1 MNRRHITSRV
11 RIQFLG
17 LLMLMG
23 IGALGLRLWWIQV
36 AHGQEWTSQLRGS
49 SQATVRIPS
58 VRGEIKDRNG
68 LTLVQNRA
76 SYEVD
81 FYLPEMGKG
90 YRERFGQPPVT
101 EYRAT
106 INGMPKD
113 LREPDIIKIVNSGVV
128 PRLNDLDLARDYN
141 AGKLQ
146 KHYRNDTEVPFSYV
160 KDIDFP
166 TLAKFSEHDVGLP
179 GVELALKPVRSYVYG
194 ALASHLLGYVGMPD
208 DVDKEDAKK
217 FTFYQGD
224 VEGKSNVEKVMDEY
238 LRGKPGVRYLRRN
251 AKGTIDGVL
260 REDAPRQGANV
271 FLTIDARIQAIADEA
286 LRAVSRAGAVVVDPN
301 NGNILA
307 MASVPSFDPN
317 TFIPSIKAKDWKA
330 LQKDEADPL
339 VNRAISAL
347 PPGSTFKLITSLA
360 GLRRNWATAR
370 FNGGGGVSY
379 GDHFFQCWVAE
390 KHYTHGTLGLMDA
403 IKVSCDSY
411 FYQYGNAAGIQSI
424 DAVGKML
431 GIGEESGLQLT
442 GEQTG
447 NMPGPEWMQIH
458 HPQERWSQAQTANVS
473 IGQGY
478 TLVSPLQLAMAYATI
493 ANGGVCYYPRLVDRV
508 LKQDGSPVLDEH
520 GNVAVPQTPR
530 VRSDLRQEI
539 SPDKIDLVRKG
550 LWKVVNEDGG
560 TGGRARLKDVVV
572 AGKTGTAQATERGHE
587 ENVAWFACFAPFDHP
602 KYVVA
607 VMVQGASGHGGE
619 VAGPIAT
626 RILERVLAQDEG
638 KFDMRVAWL
647 APAHHANPLQLIK
660 SVAYHDAGGNLGSE
674 DEEGADNGQGATAQ
688 MASSDASPDVEPE
701 ADSQGSVRRRASAP
715 VARALPA
722 APPAPRNFFQRL
734 FGVHPRPAPAPP
746 PPPPSRRRGTTR

>member
-1 MNRRHITSRV
+1 MNRRPLSPRL

-17 LLMLMG
+17 VLMLLGM
-23 IGALGLRLWWIQV
+23 GALGLRLWWIQV
-36 AHGQEWTSQLRGS
+36 AHGAEWTAHIRGS

-58 VRGEIKDRNG
+58 VRGEIRDRNG

-81 FYLPEMGKG
+81 FYLPEMVKG
-90 YRERFGQPPVT
+90 YRERFGSPPLS
-101 EYRAT
+101 EHRAI

-113 LREPDIIKIVNSGVV
+113 MKEPDIIRIVNDGVV

-141 AGKLQ
+141 AGQLQ
-146 KHYRNDTEVPFSYV
+146 RHYRNETEVPYSYI

-166 TLAKFSEHDVGLP
+166 TMAKFSEHDVGLP
-179 GVELALKPVRSYVYG
+179 GVDIAIKPVRSYVYG
-194 ALASHLLGYVGMPD
+194 ALAAHLLGYVGPPD
-208 DVDKEDAKK
+208 DTNKEEARKY
-217 FTFYQGD
+217 TFYQGD
-224 VEGKSNVEKVMDEY
+224 VEGKSNVEKAMDDY
-238 LRGKPGVRYLRRN
+238 LRGQPGVRYLRRN
-251 AKGTIDGVL
+251 AKGVIDGVL
-260 REDAPRQGANV
+260 REDPPKQGANV
-271 FLTIDARIQAIADEA
+271 LLTIDARIQAIADEA

-317 TFIPSIKAKDWKA
+317 AFIPSIKAKDWQA
-330 LQKDEADPL
+330 LRKDEGDPL
-339 VNRAISAL
+339 VNRAMSAL
-347 PPGSTFKLITSLA
+347 PPGSTFKLITSFA
-360 GLRRNWATAR
+360 GLRKNLANAKY
-370 FNGGGGVSY
+370 NCGGGVSY
-379 GDHFFQCWVAE
+379 GDHFFRCWVAE
-390 KHYTHGTLGLMDA
+390 KHYTHGTIGLADA
-403 IKVSCDSY
+403 IKVSCDSF

-431 GIGEESGLQLT
+431 GIGEESGLQLS

-508 LKQDGSPVLDEH
+508 LNQDGSPVVDEH
-520 GNVAVPQTPR
+520 GKVAVPQTPR
-530 VRSDLRQEI
+530 VRSDLRQEM
-539 SPDKIDLVRKG
+539 SPEKIDLVRKG

-572 AGKTGTAQATERGHE
+572 AGKTGTAQATDRGHE

-626 RILERVLAQDEG
+626 RILERTLAQDEG
-638 KFDMRVAWL
+638 KFDMQVAWL
-647 APAHHANPLQLIK
+647 APAHKANPLQLIK
-660 SVAYHDAGGNLGSE
+660 AVTYHDAGGNLGGE
-674 DEEGADNGQGATAQ
+674 DEETADQSQNADAQ
-688 MASSDASPDVEPE
+688 MANADAAPDVEPE
-701 ADSQGSVRRRASAP
+701 ADAQGTVRRAHLPRAVPVTAP
-715 VARALPA
+715 AR
-722 APPAPRNFFQRL
+722 PRNFFERL
-734 FGVHPRPAPAPP
+734 FGVRRQPAPTPP
-746 PPPPSRRRGTTR
+746 PARRPGAR

>member
-1 MNRRHITSRV
+1 LNRRRLSPRL
-11 RIQFLG
+11 RIQFVG
-17 LLMLMG
+17 LLMILGMA
-23 IGALGLRLWWIQV
+23 ALGLRLWWIQV
-36 AHGQEWTSQLRGS
+36 AHGAEWTAQIRGS

-58 VRGEIKDRNG
+58 VRGEIKDHNG

-81 FYLPEMGKG
+81 FYLPEMVKG
-90 YRERFGQPPVT
+90 YRERFGPPPLA
-101 EYRAT
+101 EHRA
-106 INGMPKD
+106 IISGMPKD
-113 LREPDIIKIVNSGVV
+113 VKEPDIIKIVNNGIV
-128 PRLNDLDLARDYN
+128 PRLEDLDLARDYN
-141 AGKLQ
+141 SKNLER
-146 KHYRNDTEVPFSYV
+146 HYRNDTEVPYSYI

-166 TLAKFSEHDVGLP
+166 TMAKFSEHDVGLP
-179 GVELALKPVRSYVYG
+179 GVDIAIKPVRSYVYG
-194 ALASHLLGYVGMPD
+194 ALASHILGYVGAPD
-208 DVDKEDAKK
+208 DTNKEEARK

-224 VEGKSNVEKVMDEY
+224 VDGKSNIEKAMDDY

-260 REDAPRQGANV
+260 KEDPPHQGANV

-286 LRAVSRAGAVVVDPN
+286 LRAVSRAGAVVIDPN

-317 TFIPSIKAKDWKA
+317 AFIPSIKAKDWQA
-330 LQKDEADPL
+330 LRKDEADPL

-360 GLRRNWATAR
+360 GLRKNLTNAK
-370 FNGGGGVSY
+370 FNCGGGVSY
-379 GDHFFQCWVAE
+379 GEHFFQCWVAS
-390 KHYTHGTLGLMDA
+390 KHYTHGTLGLADA
-403 IKVSCDSY
+403 IKVSCDSF

-424 DAVGKML
+424 DIIGKML
-431 GIGEESGLQLT
+431 GIGEESGLQLS
-442 GEQTG
+442 GEQAG

-478 TLVSPLQLAMAYATI
+478 TLVSPLQLAMAYVTV
-493 ANGGVCYYPRLVDRV
+493 ANGGTCFYPRLVDKV
-508 LKQDGSPVLDEH
+508 LNQDGSPVLDEH
-520 GNVAVPQTPR
+520 GKPAVPQTPR
-530 VRSDLRQEI
+530 MRSDLRREVT
-539 SPDKIDLVRKG
+539 PDQIELVRKG

-587 ENVAWFACFAPFDHP
+587 ENVAWFVCFAPFEHP

-626 RILERVLAQDEG
+626 RVLERVLAQDEG
-638 KFDMRVAWL
+638 KFDMQVAWL

-660 SVAYHDAGGNLGSE
+660 AVSYAGGNLGSE
-674 DEEGADNGQGATAQ
+674 DEEGADNGQSADVQ
-688 MASSDASPDVEPE
+688 MASDNASPDVEQEPD
-701 ADSQGSVRRRASAP
+701 AQGKVKGAR
-715 VARALPA
+715 VARA
-722 APPAPRNFFQRL
+722 
-734 FGVHPRPAPAPP
+734 VPAPP
-746 PPPPSRRRGTTR
+746 PRQPNFFERLFGGKRPAPQPAPTPVRRRF

>member
-1 MNRRHITSRV
+1 MNRRRLSPRL
-11 RIQFLG
+11 RIQFVG
-17 LLMLMG
+17 LLMILGMA
-23 IGALGLRLWWIQV
+23 ALGLRLWWIQV
-36 AHGQEWTSQLRGS
+36 AHGAEWTAQIRGS

-58 VRGEIKDRNG
+58 VRGEIKDHNG

-81 FYLPEMGKG
+81 FYLPEMVKG
-90 YRERFGQPPVT
+90 YRERFGPPPLA
-101 EYRAT
+101 EHRA
-106 INGMPKD
+106 IISGMPKD
-113 LREPDIIKIVNSGVV
+113 VKEPDIIKIVNNGIV
-128 PRLNDLDLARDYN
+128 PRLEDLDLARDYN
-141 AGKLQ
+141 SKNLER
-146 KHYRNDTEVPFSYV
+146 HYRNDTEVPYSYI

-166 TLAKFSEHDVGLP
+166 TMAKFSEHDVGLP
-179 GVELALKPVRSYVYG
+179 GVDIAIKPVRSYVYG
-194 ALASHLLGYVGMPD
+194 ALASHILGYVGAPD
-208 DVDKEDAKK
+208 DTNKEEARK

-224 VEGKSNVEKVMDEY
+224 VDGKSNIEKAMDDY

-260 REDAPRQGANV
+260 KEDPPHQGANV

-286 LRAVSRAGAVVVDPN
+286 LRAVSRAGAVVIDPN

-317 TFIPSIKAKDWKA
+317 AFIPSIKAKDWQA
-330 LQKDEADPL
+330 LRKDEADPL

-360 GLRRNWATAR
+360 GLRKNLTNAK
-370 FNGGGGVSY
+370 FNCGGGVSY
-379 GDHFFQCWVAE
+379 GEHFFQCWVAS
-390 KHYTHGTLGLMDA
+390 KHYTHGTLGLADA
-403 IKVSCDSY
+403 IKVSCDSF

-424 DAVGKML
+424 DIIGKML
-431 GIGEESGLQLT
+431 GIGEESGLQLS
-442 GEQTG
+442 GEQAG

-478 TLVSPLQLAMAYATI
+478 TLVSPLQLAMAYATV
-493 ANGGVCYYPRLVDRV
+493 ANGGTCFYPRLVDKV
-508 LKQDGSPVLDEH
+508 LNQDGSPVLDEH
-520 GNVAVPQTPR
+520 GKPAVPQTPR
-530 VRSDLRQEI
+530 MRSDLRREVT
-539 SPDKIDLVRKG
+539 PDQIELVRKG

-587 ENVAWFACFAPFDHP
+587 ENVAWFVCFAPFEHP

-626 RILERVLAQDEG
+626 RVLERVLAQDEG
-638 KFDMRVAWL
+638 KFDMQVAWL

-660 SVAYHDAGGNLGSE
+660 AVSYAGGNLGSE
-674 DEEGADNGQGATAQ
+674 DEEGADNGQSADVQ
-688 MASSDASPDVEPE
+688 MASDNASPDVEQEPD
-701 ADSQGSVRRRASAP
+701 AQGKVKGAR
-715 VARALPA
+715 VARAVP
-722 APPAPRNFFQRL
+722 APPPRQPNFFERL
-734 FGVHPRPAPAPP
+734 FGVKRPAAQPAPTP
-746 PPPPSRRRGTTR
+746 VRRRF

>member
-1 MNRRHITSRV
+1 MNRRRLSPRL
-11 RIQFLG
+11 RIQFVG
-17 LLMLMG
+17 LLMILGMA
-23 IGALGLRLWWIQV
+23 ALGLRLWWIQV
-36 AHGQEWTSQLRGS
+36 AHGAEWTAQIRGS

-81 FYLPEMGKG
+81 FYLPEMVKG
-90 YRERFGQPPVT
+90 YRERFGPPPLA
-101 EYRAT
+101 EHRA
-106 INGMPKD
+106 IISGMPKD
-113 LREPDIIKIVNSGVV
+113 VKEPDIIKIVNNGIV
-128 PRLNDLDLARDYN
+128 PRLEDLDLARDYN
-141 AGKLQ
+141 SKNLER
-146 KHYRNDTEVPFSYV
+146 HYRNDTEVPYSYI

-166 TLAKFSEHDVGLP
+166 TMAKFSEHDVGLP
-179 GVELALKPVRSYVYG
+179 GVDIAIKPVRSYVYG
-194 ALASHLLGYVGMPD
+194 ALASHILGYVGAPD
-208 DVDKEDAKK
+208 DTNKEEARK

-224 VEGKSNVEKVMDEY
+224 VDGKSNIEKAMDDY

-251 AKGTIDGVL
+251 AKGAIDGVL
-260 REDAPRQGANV
+260 KEDPPHQGANV

-286 LRAVSRAGAVVVDPN
+286 LRAVSRAGAVVIDPN

-317 TFIPSIKAKDWKA
+317 AFIPSIKAKDWQA
-330 LQKDEADPL
+330 LRKDEADPL

-360 GLRRNWATAR
+360 GLRKNLTNAK
-370 FNGGGGVSY
+370 FNCGGGVSY
-379 GDHFFQCWVAE
+379 GEHFFQCWVAS
-390 KHYTHGTLGLMDA
+390 KHYTHGTLGLADA
-403 IKVSCDSY
+403 IKVSCDSF
-411 FYQYGNAAGIQSI
+411 FYQFGNAAGIQSI
-424 DAVGKML
+424 DIIGKML
-431 GIGEESGLQLT
+431 GIGEESGLQLS
-442 GEQTG
+442 GEQAG

-478 TLVSPLQLAMAYATI
+478 TLVSPLQLAMAYATV
-493 ANGGVCYYPRLVDRV
+493 ANGGTCFYPRLVDKV
-508 LKQDGSPVLDEH
+508 LNQDGSPVLDEH
-520 GNVAVPQTPR
+520 GKPAVPQTPR
-530 VRSDLRQEI
+530 MRSDLRREVT
-539 SPDKIDLVRKG
+539 PDQIELVRKG

-587 ENVAWFACFAPFDHP
+587 ENVAWFVCFAPFEHP

-626 RILERVLAQDEG
+626 RVLERVLAQDEG
-638 KFDMRVAWL
+638 KFDMQVAWL

-660 SVAYHDAGGNLGSE
+660 AVSYAGGNLGSE
-674 DEEGADNGQGATAQ
+674 DEEGADNGQSADVQ
-688 MASSDASPDVEPE
+688 MASDNASPDVEQEPD
-701 ADSQGSVRRRASAP
+701 AQGKVKGAR
-715 VARALPA
+715 VARAVP
-722 APPAPRNFFQRL
+722 APPPRQPNFFERL
-734 FGVHPRPAPAPP
+734 FGVKRPAAQPAPTP
-746 PPPPSRRRGTTR
+746 VRRRF

>member
-1 MNRRHITSRV
+1 MNKRRISPRL
-11 RIQFLG
+11 RIQFIG

-23 IGALGLRLWWIQV
+23 MSALGLRLWWIQV
-36 AHGQEWTSQLRGS
+36 AHGAEWTAQIRGS

-81 FYLPEMGKG
+81 FYLPEMVKG
-90 YRERFGQPPVT
+90 YRERFGPPPLA
-101 EYRAT
+101 EHRA
-106 INGMPKD
+106 IISGMPKD
-113 LREPDIIKIVNSGVV
+113 VKEPDIIRIVNDGIV

-141 AGKLQ
+141 AGQLQ
-146 KHYRNDTEVPFSYV
+146 RHYRNDTEVPYSYI

-166 TLAKFSEHDVGLP
+166 TMAKFSEHDVGLP
-179 GVELALKPVRSYVYG
+179 GVDIAIKPVRSYVYG
-194 ALASHLLGYVGMPD
+194 ALASHILGYVGAPD
-208 DVDKEDAKK
+208 DTNKEEAKK

-224 VEGKSNVEKVMDEY
+224 VDGKSNIEKAMDDY

-260 REDAPRQGANV
+260 REEPPQQGANV

-286 LRAVSRAGAVVVDPN
+286 LRAVSRAGAVVIDPN

-317 TFIPSIKAKDWKA
+317 AFIPSIKAKDWQA
-330 LQKDEADPL
+330 LRKDEADPL

-347 PPGSTFKLITSLA
+347 PPGSTFKLITSFA
-360 GLRRNWATAR
+360 GLRKGLRNAK
-370 FNGGGGVSY
+370 FSCGGGVSY
-379 GDHFFQCWVAE
+379 GDHFFQCWVAS
-390 KHYTHGTLGLMDA
+390 KHYTHGTLSLADA
-403 IKVSCDSY
+403 IKVSCDSF

-424 DAVGKML
+424 DAIGKML
-431 GIGEESGLQLT
+431 GIGEDSGLQLS

-478 TLVSPLQLAMAYATI
+478 TLVSPLQLALAYATA
-493 ANGGVCYYPRLVDRV
+493 ANGGTCYYPRLVDKV
-508 LKQDGSPVLDEH
+508 LNQDSTPLLDEH
-520 GNVAVPQTPR
+520 GKPVVSQTPR
-530 VRSDLRQEI
+530 VRFDLRREV
-539 SPDKIDLVRKG
+539 SPQDIDLVRKG

-587 ENVAWFACFAPFDHP
+587 ENVAWFACFAPFDNP
-602 KYVVA
+602 KYVVV

-626 RILERVLAQDEG
+626 RILERTLAQDEG
-638 KFDMRVAWL
+638 NFDMQVAWT

-660 SVAYHDAGGNLGSE
+660 AVSYTGSNLGSE
-674 DEEGADNGQGATAQ
+674 DEEGADNGQSADAQ
-688 MASSDASPDVEPE
+688 MASDNASPDVEQEPD
-701 ADSQGSVRRRASAP
+701 AQGQVSKRPRVVRA
-715 VARALPA
+715 
-722 APPAPRNFFQRL
+722 
-734 FGVHPRPAPAPP
+734 APAPP
-746 PPPPSRRRGTTR
+746 PRQPNFFERLFGVKRPPPQPAPTPVRRRF